1 MPIVRVEMFAGRT
14 REQKARAAKEI
25 TEAVQRTLG
34 AKPESTQVIFVD
46 VEKSAWASAGKL
58 HDET

>member
-1 MPIVRVEMFAGRT
+1 MPMVRVEMYAGRT

-34 AKPESTQVIFVD
+34 AKPEATQIIFVD
-46 VEKSAWASAGKL
+46 IEKSNWASNATL
-58 HDET
+58 NDEK